1 MGAQTAAIAGLVV
14 MFIVATVLPINMG
27 ALAFALAFLVGT
39 VFMGLRADQIIAG
52 FPGDL
57 FVTLVGITYL
67 FAIALLACGLNST
80 VTATLA
86 GQVVMEGFIHFR
98 LSPVVRRLVTRG
110 IAIVPALIVT
120 WLYGESGTGQL
131 LILSQVVLSLQ
142 LPFAMIPLML
152 FASDRKLMG
161 NLVTPRWQR
170 VVGWAITVL
179 IVGLNVKLIA
189 DTVTG

>member
-1 MGAQTAAIAGLVV
+1 M
-14 MFIVATVLPINMG
+14 
-27 ALAFALAFLVGT
+27 
-39 VFMGLRADQIIAG
+39 
-52 FPGDL
+52 
-57 FVTLVGITYL
+57 
-67 FAIALLACGLNST
+67 
-80 VTATLA
+80 
-86 GQVVMEGFIHFR
+86 
-98 LSPVVRRLVTRG
+98 VRRLVTRG